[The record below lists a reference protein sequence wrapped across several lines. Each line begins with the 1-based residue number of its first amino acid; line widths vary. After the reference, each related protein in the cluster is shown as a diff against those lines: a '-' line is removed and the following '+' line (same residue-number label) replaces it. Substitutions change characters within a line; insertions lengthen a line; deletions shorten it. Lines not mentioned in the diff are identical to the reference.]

1 MQFHKNI
8 LDIQNTDSVETELQ
22 NFIKDQVFDKFKRKG
37 TVVGI
42 SGGIDSALTCTLC
55 TKAIGKDNVLGVLM
69 PEKDSNPKS
78 AIYARN
84 LCEKLGVRFVTIDI
98 TNILD
103 SFKVYNTREQIIK
116 KYFPNFTNQD
126 KYRIVVPNRLVN
138 NSSIS
143 LPHLEILDEKNQ
155 MHKIRLSLHD
165 HLELTAATNI
175 KHRTRMAMLYYYAE
189 KNHFVVAGTTNKS
202 ELVQGYYVK
211 YGDGGVDIEPLA
223 EIYKT
228 QVYQISSH
236 LEISDEIINRKPS
249 PDTWNFEVS
258 DEDFFFGLPY
268 RTMDLILYASENNIS
283 PEIIS
288 VELGVT
294 LEQLER
300 IMDDQKKKWK
310 SSQHM
315 REIPPRIKPNIV
327 LSDS

>member
-8 LDIQNTDSVETELQ
+8 LHIQNIDVVATVLQ
-22 NFIKDQVFDKFKRKG
+22 NFIKDQVFHKFKRKG
-37 TVVGI
+37 AVIGI

-55 TKAIGKDNVLGVLM
+55 TKAMGKDHVLGVLM

-78 AIYARN
+78 VIYAKN
-84 LCEKLGVRFVTIDI
+84 LCEDLGVKFVTIDI

-103 SFKVYNTREQIIK
+103 SFKVYATREQIIK
-116 KYFPNFTNQD
+116 KNFPSFTNHE
-126 KYRIVVPNRLVN
+126 KYRMVVPNKLVN

-155 MHKIRLSLHD
+155 THKIRLSLHD
-165 HLELTAATNI
+165 YLDLTAATNI

-202 ELVQGYYVK
+202 ELIQGYYVK

-228 QVYQISSH
+228 QVYQISNH
-236 LEISDEIINRKPS
+236 LGIADEIINRKPS

-268 RTMDLILYASENNIS
+268 RTLDLIWYASENNIS

-288 VELGVT
+288 YELGLT
-294 LEQLER
+294 PEQLER

>member
-8 LDIQNTDSVETELQ
+8 LDIQNIDSVETDLQ

-42 SGGIDSALTCTLC
+42 SGGIDSALTCALC

-69 PEKDSNPKS
+69 PEKDSSPES

-103 SFKVYNTREQIIK
+103 SFNVYNTREQIIK
-116 KYFPNFTNQD
+116 KYFPSFTNQD
-126 KYRIVVPNRLVN
+126 KYRIVVPNRLAS

-155 MHKIRLSLHD
+155 THKIRLSLHD
-165 HLELTAATNI
+165 YLDLTAATNI

-189 KNHFVVAGTTNKS
+189 KSHFVVAGTTNKS

-236 LEISDEIINRKPS
+236 LGIPDEIINRKPS

-268 RTMDLILYASENNIS
+268 RTLDLIWYASQNNIS

-288 VELGVT
+288 AELGLT

-315 REIPPRIKPNIV
+315 REMPPRIKPNIV
-327 LSDS
+327 LLDS

>member
-1 MQFHKNI
+1 MKFHKNI
-8 LDIQNTDSVETELQ
+8 LDIQNIDSVETELQ

-42 SGGIDSALTCTLC
+42 SGGIDSALTCALC

-69 PEKDSNPKS
+69 PEKDSKSES

-103 SFKVYNTREQIIK
+103 SFNVYSTREQIIK
-116 KYFPNFTNQD
+116 KYFPSFTNQD
-126 KYRIVVPNRLVN
+126 KYRIVVPNRLAS

-155 MHKIRLSLHD
+155 THKIRLSLHD
-165 HLELTAATNI
+165 YLDLTAATNI

-189 KNHFVVAGTTNKS
+189 KSHFVVAGTTNKS

-211 YGDGGVDIEPLA
+211 YGDGGVDIESLA

-236 LEISDEIINRKPS
+236 LGIPDEIINRKPS

-268 RTMDLILYASENNIS
+268 RTLDLIWYASENNIS
-283 PEIIS
+283 PETIS
-288 VELGVT
+288 SQLGLT

-315 REIPPRIKPNIV
+315 REMPPRIKPNIV

>member
-1 MQFHKNI
+1 MQFHENI
-8 LDIQNTDSVETELQ
+8 LDIQNIDSVETELQ

-37 TVVGI
+37 AVIGI

-55 TKAIGKDNVLGVLM
+55 IKAIGKENVLGVLM

-78 AIYARN
+78 TIYAKN
-84 LCEKLGVRFVTIDI
+84 LCEKLGMRFVTIDI
-98 TNILD
+98 TNVLD
-103 SFKVYNTREQIIK
+103 SFKVYSTREQIIK
-116 KYFPNFTNQD
+116 KYFPRFTNQD
-126 KYRIVVPNRLVN
+126 RYRIVVPNRLVN

-143 LPHLEILDEKNQ
+143 LPHLEILDIENQ
-155 MHKIRLSLHD
+155 THKIRLSLHD
-165 HLELTAATNI
+165 YLDLIAATSI
-175 KHRTRMAMLYYYAE
+175 KHRTRMTMLYYYAE

-236 LEISDEIINRKPS
+236 LGIPDEIINRKPS

-268 RTMDLILYASENNIS
+268 RTLDLIWYASENNIQ
-283 PEIIS
+283 PEKIS
-288 VELGVT
+288 IELGLT
-294 LEQLER
+294 LEQLEL
-300 IMDDQKKKWK
+300 IMDDQRKKWK

-315 REIPPRIKPNIV
+315 REMPPRMKPNIV

>member
-8 LDIQNTDSVETELQ
+8 LDIQNIDSVETDLQ

-42 SGGIDSALTCTLC
+42 SGGIDSALTCALC

-69 PEKDSNPKS
+69 PEKDSSPES

-103 SFKVYNTREQIIK
+103 SFNVYNTREQIIK
-116 KYFPNFTNQD
+116 KYFPSFTNQD
-126 KYRIVVPNRLVN
+126 KYRIVVPNRLAS

-155 MHKIRLSLHD
+155 THKIRLSLHD
-165 HLELTAATNI
+165 YLDLTAATNI

-189 KNHFVVAGTTNKS
+189 KSHFVVAGTTNKS

-228 QVYQISSH
+228 QVYQISGR
-236 LEISDEIINRKPS
+236 LGIPDEIINRKPS

-268 RTMDLILYASENNIS
+268 RTLDLIWYASENNIS

-288 VELGVT
+288 AELGLT

-315 REIPPRIKPNIV
+315 REMPPRIKPNIV

>member
-1 MQFHKNI
+1 MQFHENI
-8 LDIQNTDSVETELQ
+8 LNIQNIDSVETELQ
-22 NFIKDQVFDKFKRKG
+22 NFIKNQIFEKFKRKG
-37 TVVGI
+37 AVIGI

-55 TKAIGKDNVLGVLM
+55 TKAIGKENVLGVLM

-78 AIYARN
+78 TIYARN
-84 LCEKLGVRFVTIDI
+84 LCEKLGIKFVTIDI
-98 TNILD
+98 TNVLD
-103 SFKVYNTREQIIK
+103 SFKVYSTREQIIK

-143 LPHLEILDEKNQ
+143 LPHLEILDTKNQ
-155 MHKIRLSLHD
+155 IHKIRLSLHD
-165 HLELTAATNI
+165 YLDLTAATNI
-175 KHRTRMAMLYYYAE
+175 KHRTRMTMLYYYAE
-189 KNHFVVAGTTNKS
+189 KNYFVVAGTTNKS

-236 LEISDEIINRKPS
+236 LGIPDEIINRKPS

-268 RTMDLILYASENNIS
+268 RTLDLIWYANENNIQ
-283 PEIIS
+283 PEKTS
-288 VELGVT
+288 TELGLS
-294 LEQLER
+294 LEQLEY
-300 IMDDQKKKWK
+300 IMDDQRKKWK

-315 REIPPRIKPNIV
+315 REMPPRIKPNIV